1 MSRPIQYKKFYWVFN
16 SFLTVI
22 ALASTMALMPNA
34 YAKLF
39 DGPVDRLPVLER
51 AALRNGQVSLQG
63 ENGQYTGRVLVTA
76 SMDAVWQVLTDYDN
90 FDEFLPKVSNSE
102 LLEEDGD
109 RKVFEQ
115 TNKVKIFLFNK
126 KSRVRIAVQENYPQ
140 QITFNIVDG
149 DLETLDGA
157 WKLEAVSPY
166 PSAPP
171 NQVLMTHQVNV
182 EPGSIISKSI
192 FFDIYEDTLK
202 STLAA
207 IKEEV
212 EQRDV
217 NQEFRSSG
225 VRSSGVRSQE
235 SGVRS

>member
-1 MSRPIQYKKFYWVFN
+1 MSRQIQYKKFYWLFN
-16 SFLTVI
+16 SCLAAI
-22 ALASTMALMPNA
+22 ALTATMALMPNA
-34 YAKLF
+34 NAKLF

-63 ENGQYTGRVLVTA
+63 EDGKYTGRVLVKA
-76 SMDAVWQVLTDYDN
+76 SMDTVWQVLTDYDN
-90 FDEFLPKVSNSE
+90 FEEFLPKVTNSE
-102 LLEEDGD
+102 LLEEEGG

-115 TNKVKIFLFNK
+115 INKVKIFLFNK

-140 QITFNIVDG
+140 QISFEIVDG
-149 DLETLDGA
+149 DLETLDGI

-192 FFDIYEDTLK
+192 FFNIYEDTLK

-212 EQRDV
+212 EQRAV
-217 NQEFRSSG
+217 N
-225 VRSSGVRSQE
+225 
-235 SGVRS
+235 

>member
-1 MSRPIQYKKFYWVFN
+1 MSRQMQHKRLRWLFN
-16 SFLTVI
+16 NCLTAI
-22 ALASTMALMPNA
+22 ALTATVVFMPSA
-34 YAKLF
+34 DAKLF
-39 DGPVDRLPVLER
+39 DGPVDKLPVLER

-63 ENGQYTGRVLVTA
+63 EDGKYTGRVLVNA
-76 SMDAVWQVLTDYDN
+76 SMDTVWQVLTDYDN
-90 FDEFLPKVSNSE
+90 FEEFLPKVSNSE
-102 LLEEDGD
+102 LLEANGD

-126 KSRVRIAVQENYPQ
+126 KSRVRIAVKENYPQ
-140 QITFNIVDG
+140 QISFEIVDG
-149 DLETLDGA
+149 DLESLNGA

-171 NQVLMTHQVNV
+171 NQVLMTHQVSV

-212 EQRDV
+212 EERAV
-217 NQEFRSSG
+217 N
-225 VRSSGVRSQE
+225 
-235 SGVRS
+235 

>member
-1 MSRPIQYKKFYWVFN
+1 MSRQIQRKRFYWLFN
-16 SFLTVI
+16 SCLTAI
-22 ALASTMALMPNA
+22 ALSATVTLMPNA
-34 YAKLF
+34 HAKLF

-63 ENGQYTGRVLVTA
+63 ENGEYTGRVLVTA
-76 SMDAVWQVLTDYDN
+76 SMDTVWQVLTDYDN
-90 FDEFLPKVSNSE
+90 FEEFLPKVTNSE
-102 LLEEDGD
+102 LLEENGA

-115 TNKVKIFLFNK
+115 TNKVKVFLFNK

-140 QITFNIVDG
+140 QINFKVVDG
-149 DLETLDGA
+149 DLESLDGT

-192 FFDIYEDTLK
+192 FFDIYEDILK
-202 STLAA
+202 ATLAA

-212 EQRDV
+212 EQRDI
-217 NQEFRSSG
+217 N
-225 VRSSGVRSQE
+225 
-235 SGVRS
+235 

>member
-1 MSRPIQYKKFYWVFN
+1 MSRQIQLNKLYWLF
-16 SFLTVI
+16 SSCLTAI
-22 ALASTMALMPNA
+22 ALTATVALMPSAN
-34 YAKLF
+34 AKLF
-39 DGPVDRLPVLER
+39 DGPVDKLPVLER

-63 ENGQYTGRVLVTA
+63 EDGKYTGRVLVNA
-76 SMDAVWQVLTDYDN
+76 SMDTVWQVLTDYNN
-90 FDEFLPKVSNSE
+90 FEEFLPKVTDSE
-102 LLEEDGD
+102 LLEANGD

-115 TNKVKIFLFNK
+115 TNKVTVFLFSK

-140 QITFNIVDG
+140 QINFEIVDG
-149 DLETLDGA
+149 DLETLDGK

-171 NQVLMTHQVNV
+171 NQVLMTHQVKV

-192 FFDIYEDTLK
+192 FFDIYEDVLK

-212 EQRDV
+212 EQRAV
-217 NQEFRSSG
+217 N
-225 VRSSGVRSQE
+225 
-235 SGVRS
+235 